1 MHAIGCPKSASQIP
15 ALIFVGLLL
24 GNAPTSAQNPMPQTQ
39 SPASSKP
46 ARHDSVEVVEH
57 LSPEEVEEG
66 KFNDLCESVAQLQ
79 RKGTCTTEI
88 IERYQS
94 EVIPPAEKSKFNV
107 PKNKFLFSPT
117 ATSAIVTWRYRHLR
131 KPNPPSR
138 KSGSTLPSGQAPT
151 IPPIPSISAKS
162 QRRRWASSIGQKPN
176 NRS

>member
-1 MHAIGCPKSASQIP
+1 MHAIGRPKSVSQIT

-66 KFNDLCESVAQLQ
+66 KLNDLYESVAQLQ

-107 PKNKFLFSPT
+107 PKNKFLFLANRDIGNCYLALQKFAEAESSFQKILQYAPVWPGT
-117 ATSAIVTWRYRHLR
+117 NDSASTTRRTS
-131 KPNPPSR
+131 NSPPSGR
-138 KSGSTLPSGQAPT
+138 PA
-151 IPPIPSISAKS
+151 
-162 QRRRWASSIGQKPN
+162 R
-176 NRS
+176 